1 MEWTSR
7 KRVIAA
13 IAHQEPDRVPIDI
26 NPLLDFYLNLN
37 RFLGLNIR
45 EDPRPNLAM
54 EVIPHP
60 KVLEALNVDCISV
73 KLAPGRR
80 PKPPQRTDGL
90 VQDEWGVCFRRVEQS
105 GGGSYMEV
113 VHSPLANGRIDDLK
127 SYPWPDPAV
136 PGRLEET
143 AAAAK
148 SLYEGTDLAL
158 VGRFGGPIIET
169 AVYLM
174 GWENWLVAASSD
186 PEFAG
191 ALLDR
196 ITEIMIEID
205 RIGLEAAAPYLQIL
219 KVSGEDLGM
228 QTGPIYSPRMFRSLL
243 LPRLMRRWE
252 AARGYLDRVNPGC
265 QIMLHSCGSVRH
277 FIPDLIEAGIQ
288 ILDPVQPKA
297 AMMDAL
303 ELKKEFGDRL
313 TFHGGI
319 DIQQVLP
326 FGSKQQVADEVCRC
340 IQAFG
345 PGGGYIL
352 SPSHNIQADT
362 PPENILAMCEAAQKY
377 GVYPIR

>member
-1 MEWTSR
+1 
-7 KRVIAA
+7 
-13 IAHQEPDRVPIDI
+13 
-26 NPLLDFYLNLN
+26 
-37 RFLGLNIR
+37 
-45 EDPRPNLAM
+45 
-54 EVIPHP
+54 
-60 KVLEALNVDCISV
+60 
-73 KLAPGRR
+73 
-80 PKPPQRTDGL
+80 
-90 VQDEWGVCFRRVEQS
+90 
-105 GGGSYMEV
+105 MEV
-113 VHSPLANGRIDDLK
+113 VHSPLADGRMEDLK
-127 SYPWPDPAV
+127 DYPWPNTDI

-148 SLYEGTDLAL
+148 CLYEGTDLAL

-196 ITEIMIEID
+196 ITEITIEMD

-228 QTGPIYSPRMFRSLL
+228 QTGPIYSPRMFRTLL
-243 LPRLMRRWE
+243 LPRLKRRWE
-252 AARGYLDRVNPGC
+252 AVRDYLDRANPGC
-265 QIMLHSCGSVRH
+265 QIMLHSCGSVRR
-277 FIPDLIEAGIQ
+277 FIPDLIESGIQ

-297 AMMDAL
+297 ANMDAL
-303 ELKKEFGDRL
+303 ELKREFGDRL

-326 FGSKQQVADEVCRC
+326 FGSKEEVAEEVCRC

-362 PPENILAMCEAAQKY
+362 PPENILAMCETAVKF
-377 GVYPIR
+377 GVYPIQ